1 MGVGGDN
8 PDYSCGDGGNA
19 GQVSWAGCAVTF
31 LTSNIFQMLD
41 DTSLFILPATNYI
54 LN

>member
-19 GQVSWAGCAVTF
+19 GQVSSAGCIVTF
-31 LTSNIFQMLD
+31 LISDIFQMLD
-41 DTSLFILPATNYI
+41 DTSLFILPATT
-54 LN
+54 LLP